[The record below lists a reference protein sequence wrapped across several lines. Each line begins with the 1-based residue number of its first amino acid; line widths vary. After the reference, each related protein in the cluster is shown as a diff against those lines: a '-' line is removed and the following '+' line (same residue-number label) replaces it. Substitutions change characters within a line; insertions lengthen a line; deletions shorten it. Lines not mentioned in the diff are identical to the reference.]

1 MADYTDGLGWAK
13 LDTTAACH
21 LGRIIE
27 NFSDKTRGARAT
39 MLLFCY
45 SQIRDIGDIPSF
57 RLGVRTIAKA
67 CDCSVPAAQRFIQY
81 CEERELIVSVGTTPD
96 GKTPLRTFWWF
107 VDRCIEKPI
116 QGVSKT
122 HRKPIQGCIKNQAKT
137 DTHQNTDSKRDS
149 LKNLSLTCYVYGE
162 EKFSVMAVYAFAK
175 RSATAMQKDCT
186 LDYIYE
192 TDPDFDLMMQ
202 AVIDDLTPEERIA
215 SYWENNEGKGER
227 K

>member
-1 MADYTDGLGWAK
+1 MDMFQGR
-13 LDTTAACH
+13 AASK
-21 LGRIIE
+21 RR
-27 NFSDKTRGARAT
+27 K

-45 SQIRDIGDIPSF
+45 SNLRGSEQPTF

-107 VDRCIEKPI
+107 AEGCIEKPI

-122 HRKPIQGCIKNQAKT
+122 HRKPIQWCIKNQAKT

-186 LDYIYE
+186 LDYIHE
-192 TDPDFDLMMQ
+192 TDSDFDLMMR

>member
-13 LDTTAACH
+13 LDTTAACY

-122 HRKPIQGCIKNQAKT
+122 HRKPIQ
-137 DTHQNTDSKRDS
+137 
-149 LKNLSLTCYVYGE
+149 NLSLTCYVYGE

-192 TDPDFDLMMQ
+192 TDPDFDLMMR
-202 AVIDDLTPEERIA
+202 AVIDDLTPKERIA
-215 SYWENNEGKGER
+215 SYWENNEGKGDGA
-227 K
+227 

>member
-21 LGRIIE
+21 LADCMDMFQGRAA
-27 NFSDKTRGARAT
+27 SKRRK

-45 SQIRDIGDIPSF
+45 SNLRGSEQPTF
-57 RLGVRTIAKA
+57 KLGFRTIAKA
-67 CDCSVPAAQRFIQY
+67 CGVTNEAARLFLKFCKDNELFI
-81 CEERELIVSVGTTPD
+81 EVGSTPS
-96 GKTPLRTFWWF
+96 GEIPKRTFWWIAEGC
-107 VDRCIEKPI
+107 VAQTT
-116 QGVSKT
+116 QGVLQTPIST
-122 HRKPIQGCIKNQAKT
+122 TRGCVAKPYSSN
-137 DTHQNTDSKRDS
+137 THQNTDSKRDS

-192 TDPDFDLMMQ
+192 TDPDFDLMMR